1 MIIVRQ
7 TDIHQKDKIRVL
19 NCAPSRILPKDVDPS
34 YRTRA
39 LVVKF
44 PKKVDLREAWWDI
57 GEQGDTGSCVGW
69 AIADSVLRWHFVEA
83 GRLSKRKHLS
93 ARFIWMAA
101 KETDDDTEEPTTF
114 IEYAITKIEAGLK
127 IAKRFGTVDED
138 TLPFSPTL
146 MYGGNAADFYDNASQ
161 FTIAEYKSLIGA
173 NEEDLLDSKLVC
185 KWLAANKQKGGGP
198 IVVRMGADPAFINA
212 KKNTSVLERFDAW
225 AAANFDDHC
234 AAIVGYYS
242 EGDKMFFILRNSWGQ
257 DWGDNGYAYLSKEY
271 LEAAVQE
278 AWRVRI

>member
-1 MIIVRQ
+1 MTIVHQ
-7 TDIHQKDKIRVL
+7 TDIHQKDRMRVL
-19 NCAPSRILPKDVDPS
+19 NCAPSRILPKDVDPA

-39 LVVKF
+39 LGAKF
-44 PKKVDLREAWWDI
+44 PKKIDLRKTWWDI
-57 GEQGDTGSCVGW
+57 ANQGETGSCVGW

-83 GRLSKRKHLS
+83 GRLRQEKQLS

-114 IEYAITKIEAGLK
+114 LELAITKIEAGLK
-127 IAKRFGTVDED
+127 IAKMFGIVDED
-138 TLPFSPTL
+138 TLPFSPAV
-146 MYGGNAADFYDNASQ
+146 MYGGKAADFYDNASQ
-161 FTIAEYKSLIGA
+161 FKIAEYKSLIGP
-173 NEEDLLDSKLVC
+173 NEEDLLDSNLVC

-198 IVVRMGADPAFINA
+198 IVVRMGVDPAFIDA

-225 AAANFDDHC
+225 EAANFEDHC
-234 AAIVGYYS
+234 AAIVGYYTD
-242 EGDKMFFILRNSWGQ
+242 GDKMFFILRNSYGNE
-257 DWGDNGYAYLSKEY
+257 WGDDGYAYLSREY